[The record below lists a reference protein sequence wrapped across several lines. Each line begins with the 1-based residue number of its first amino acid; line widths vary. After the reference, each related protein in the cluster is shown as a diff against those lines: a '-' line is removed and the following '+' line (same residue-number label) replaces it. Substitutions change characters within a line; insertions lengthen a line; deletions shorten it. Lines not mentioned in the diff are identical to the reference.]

1 MTITLNNQ
9 PLEVAE
15 HATLQSIVT
24 ARIGERH
31 AGIAVAVNNT
41 VIARSQL
48 AGHILQPNDSILII
62 KATQGG

>member
-1 MTITLNNQ
+1 MTITINNQ

-15 HATLQSIVT
+15 QATLQSIVT
-24 ARIGERH
+24 ARLGERQS
-31 AGIAVAVNNT
+31 GFAVAVNNT

-48 AGHILQPNDSILII
+48 ERHILQPNDSILII

>member
-1 MTITLNNQ
+1 MTITLNDQ

-15 HATLQSIVT
+15 QANLQSIIT
-24 ARIGERH
+24 ARLGERQ
-31 AGIAVAVNNT
+31 AGIAVALNGT

-48 AGHILQPNDSILII
+48 AAHILHPNDSILII